1 VATKE
6 HRRFARGLIEG
17 LESRMH
23 AGPPIHATEVAS
35 ASDFLRQCS
44 FSPASDYYQRL
55 TEIQSRLAHRPIP
68 PTRAP
73 GKRNYGGKAGGR
85 WLQVQS
91 IHDHVILSTCYE
103 GEYNLKHGRVKISHR
118 FNCEGRVDFVEL
130 KFLRSLMPCLTGEIR
145 KLVLIKDY
153 QGSHKDWHEA
163 EAFTLAVLPHELLF
177 LFADIFRCPKSEVLA
192 WLINVGH
199 RMAGDVCGDLNQT
212 TAPSERPASNG
223 AQIQLCLSELRND
236 DVAWPILKETA
247 ALESVVEVCDD
258 KNVVVRYHS
267 T

>member
-1 VATKE
+1 
-6 HRRFARGLIEG
+6 
-17 LESRMH
+17 MH

-35 ASDFLRQCS
+35 ANDFLRQCS

-55 TEIQSRLAHRPIP
+55 TEIRQRLAVRAHQPSP
-68 PTRAP
+68 AP

-103 GEYNLKHGRVKISHR
+103 GEFNLKHGRVKISHR
-118 FNCEGRVDFVEL
+118 FNGEGRIDFVEL

-153 QGSHKDWHEA
+153 QGIPKDWHEA
-163 EAFTLAVLPHELLF
+163 DAFALGILPHELLF
-177 LFADIFRCPKSEVLA
+177 LFADIFRCPRSEVLA

-199 RMAGDVCGDLNQT
+199 RMSDDVCSDLNG
-212 TAPSERPASNG
+212 AAFSPSRPASTS
-223 AQIQLCLSELRND
+223 AQNQLCLSELRTD
-236 DVAWPILKETA
+236 DVARPILEKA
-247 ALESVVEVCDD
+247 ASLESVVELSDD

>member
-55 TEIQSRLAHRPIP
+55 TEIQQGIARRPIQP
-68 PTRAP
+68 SSAP

-85 WLQVQS
+85 WLQIQS

-103 GEYNLKHGRVKISHR
+103 GEFNLKHGRVKISHR
-118 FNCEGRVDFVEL
+118 FNREGRIDFVEL
-130 KFLRSLMPCLTGEIR
+130 KFLRSLMPCLTGELR

-153 QGSHKDWHEA
+153 QGIRKDWHEA
-163 EAFTLAVLPHELLF
+163 EAFTLGVLPHELLF

-192 WLINVGH
+192 WLINAGH
-199 RMAGDVCGDLNQT
+199 RMAGDVCGDLNR
-212 TAPSERPASNG
+212 AASPSAGPASNG
-223 AQIQLCLSELRND
+223 AQNQLCLSELQTD
-236 DVAWPILKETA
+236 EVARPILEQA
-247 ALESVVEVCDD
+247 AVLESVVELSDD

-267 T
+267 N